1 MRSLNFRHLRYF
13 WAVAHDGNLTRTA
26 KRLHLSQS
34 ALSVQ
39 IKRLE
44 EDIGERLFE
53 RRGRSLHVTEAG
65 RVVLDHADTIFSTE
79 AELLQT
85 LRGTARQRTAIRV
98 GAMATL
104 SRNFQIAFL
113 GPLLGRQDI
122 DIILRSGSTGE
133 LLMELEALNL
143 DVVLLNHP
151 PVRDAATPFVSHRL
165 AEQQL
170 SLVGRGGSF
179 DARSGL
185 KTLLTSH
192 PLILPSTNSG
202 IRIEFDAL
210 VDRLGIQPEV
220 AAEVDDMAMMRL
232 LAREG
237 IGLAVIPPIV
247 VTDELGTGFL
257 AEACRLPGI
266 VESFYAV
273 SLERRFQ
280 SPLVSTLIG
289 AVAVTGGAAD
299 Q

>member
-1 MRSLNFRHLRYF
+1 MRSLNYRHLRYF

-44 EDIGERLFE
+44 EEIGESLFE
-53 RRGRSLHVTEAG
+53 RRGRGLHVTEVG
-65 RVVLDHADTIFSTE
+65 RMVLDHADVIFSTE
-79 AELLQT
+79 DELLRT
-85 LRGTARQRTAIRV
+85 LRGAERSRTAIRV

-113 GPLLGRQDI
+113 GPLLSRQDI
-122 DIILRSGSTGE
+122 DIILRSGSTAE
-133 LLMELEALNL
+133 LLTALEALNL

-151 PVRDAATPFVSHRL
+151 PARDVTTRLVSHRL
-165 AEQQL
+165 AEQQV
-170 SLVGRGGSF
+170 SLVGRGDRF
-179 DARSGL
+179 DAGRTL
-185 KTLLTSH
+185 KTLLSSY
-192 PLILPSTNSG
+192 PVILPSTDSG
-202 IRIEFDAL
+202 IRVEFDAL

-247 VTDELGTGFL
+247 VTDELESGLLT
-257 AEACRLPGI
+257 EACRLPGI
-266 VESFYAV
+266 VESFYAI

-289 AVAVTGGAAD
+289 AIAVDGHGSD

>member
-1 MRSLNFRHLRYF
+1 MRSLNYRHLRYF

-44 EDIGERLFE
+44 EEIGESLFE
-53 RRGRSLHVTEAG
+53 RRGRGLHVTEVG
-65 RVVLDHADTIFSTE
+65 RMVLDHADVIFSTE
-79 AELLQT
+79 DELLRT
-85 LRGTARQRTAIRV
+85 LRGAERSRTAIRV

-113 GPLLGRQDI
+113 GPLLSRQDI
-122 DIILRSGSTGE
+122 DIILRSGSTAE
-133 LLMELEALNL
+133 LLTALEALNL

-151 PVRDAATPFVSHRL
+151 PSRDVTTRFVSHRL
-165 AEQQL
+165 AEQQV
-170 SLVGRGGSF
+170 SLVGRGDRF
-179 DARSGL
+179 DAGRTL
-185 KTLLTSH
+185 KTLLSSY
-192 PLILPSTNSG
+192 PVILPSTDSG
-202 IRIEFDAL
+202 IRVEFDAL

-247 VTDELGTGFL
+247 VTDELESGLLT
-257 AEACRLPGI
+257 EACRLPGI
-266 VESFYAV
+266 VESFYAI

-289 AVAVTGGAAD
+289 AIAVDGHGSD